1 MSKPRADHPL
11 LPRSVQGVQAL
22 QAEFA
27 AYQAAAFGP
36 REPAFFSLELC
47 GEAGE
52 LANLEKKA
60 WRGTK
65 MTKEAFDEAVAEE
78 AADVLIAVLNYANAR
93 QINLARQVADKLA
106 TIEHRRQSGMMGG
119 SHHA

>member
-1 MSKPRADHPL
+1 M
-11 LPRSVQGVQAL
+11 

-27 AYQAAAFGP
+27 AYQAAAFGK
-36 REPAFFSLELC
+36 REPAFFALELC

-65 MTKEAFDEAVAEE
+65 MTPETFAQAVAEE
-78 AADVLIAVLNYANAR
+78 AADVLITVLNYANAR
-93 QINLARQVADKLA
+93 DINLARQVADKLKI
-106 TIEHRRQSGMMGG
+106 IEHRRQTGLMGEKTG
-119 SHHA
+119 R